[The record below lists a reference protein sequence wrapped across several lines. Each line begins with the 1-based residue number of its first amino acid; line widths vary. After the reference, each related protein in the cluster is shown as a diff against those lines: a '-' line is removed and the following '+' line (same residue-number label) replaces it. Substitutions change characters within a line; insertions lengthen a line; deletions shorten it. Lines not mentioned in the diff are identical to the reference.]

1 MQDLPLRPGIN
12 QMEGKEAVN
21 LDPDTLS
28 QDIGLP
34 VIAFNARKADAQT
47 EFFKSLSES
56 DFGVVEKQI
65 INMKDVNPT
74 VFEKLEELVPA
85 KNHYD
90 RIQQAAG
97 HHRFSKGPL
106 DAETEAEIHKILVEN
121 KFHKVRFEAT
131 ETLRRYKWVDA
142 VLSRYQLDLE
152 PKPLDFNSKLDKIL
166 THKIWGYTIFL
177 GIMFLLFQAIFAWS
191 SLPMEW
197 IEQAFSFL
205 GEKLSAVL
213 PEGKIQDL
221 IVDGLLAGLSG
232 VLIFIPQIAFLF
244 LFIGILEETGYM
256 ARVSFIMDRIL
267 KRYGLNGKSVVP
279 LISGIACAVPAIMA
293 ARTIQNS
300 RERLLTILVT
310 PLMSCSARLP
320 VYTLLISLVIP
331 AKTIAGLQLQGLVLM
346 AFYLLGFLAAIGVS
360 WVFKQILKTKERS
373 YFIMELP
380 DYKLPD
386 WRSVGLTIYDKVKVF
401 VIEAG
406 KIILAISVLLWIF
419 STYGPADRMA
429 AVDQKYEQ
437 FEPLSQDQKSA
448 KASEKLENSFVGILG
463 KTIEPTI
470 EPLGFDWKMGIA
482 LITSFAAREV
492 FVGSM
497 GTIYSVQDPDDHSSV
512 REKMRAQVD
521 PKTGRPQYSLA
532 VGISLMLFYAFA
544 MQCMSTLAISYR
556 ETGGWKWPTVQFLY
570 MGGLAYLASLIAY
583 QLLS

>member
-1 MQDLPLRPGIN
+1 MERTKTIALVGNPNCGKSTLFNRLTGLNQKIGNFPGVTVEKKVGAIRWSNGEQAQLMDLPGTYSLYPKSQDEQVVFEVLCNPSHFYHPDYCMIVIDASNIRRGMLLASQVIDLQIPSVILLN

-386 WRSVGLTIYDKVKVF
+386 WRSVGLTHLRQ
-401 VIEAG
+401 G
-406 KIILAISVLLWIF
+406 K
-419 STYGPADRMA
+419 
-429 AVDQKYEQ
+429 
-437 FEPLSQDQKSA
+437 
-448 KASEKLENSFVGILG
+448 
-463 KTIEPTI
+463 
-470 EPLGFDWKMGIA
+470 
-482 LITSFAAREV
+482 
-492 FVGSM
+492 
-497 GTIYSVQDPDDHSSV
+497 SV
-512 REKMRAQVD
+512 R
-521 PKTGRPQYSLA
+521 Y
-532 VGISLMLFYAFA
+532 
-544 MQCMSTLAISYR
+544 
-556 ETGGWKWPTVQFLY
+556 
-570 MGGLAYLASLIAY
+570 
-583 QLLS
+583 